1 MGFLASFVMIIVMGG
16 GAAWTITRSHK
27 RRRRLGRQL
36 AQDGAHLRARQV
48 HQEAGPGRQEP
59 RTAATEHRGPWSATR
74 ETAANDATAIIM
86 MDRFEHIEGIEPVF
100 ARRLNQAGILTYADL
115 AAQPPGRVQALVLP
129 DEPQDLQVR
138 DWIAQA
144 RALAD
149 SDVCHES
156 DNAL

>member
-1 MGFLASFVMIIVMGG
+1 MLCRG
-16 GAAWTITRSHK
+16 TR
-27 RRRRLGRQL
+27 
-36 AQDGAHLRARQV
+36 V
-48 HQEAGPGRQEP
+48 V
-59 RTAATEHRGPWSATR
+59 RTAARCGDWAYRDTR

-115 AAQPPGRVQALVLP
+115 AAQSPGHVQALVLP